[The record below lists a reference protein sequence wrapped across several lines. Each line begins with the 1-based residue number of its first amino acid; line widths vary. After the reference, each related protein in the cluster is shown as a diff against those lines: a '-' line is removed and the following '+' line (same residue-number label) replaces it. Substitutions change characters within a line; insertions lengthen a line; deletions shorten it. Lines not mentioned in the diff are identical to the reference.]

1 MIFPPIWDLR
11 WFHEFS
17 FSDRFSTDQSHTTL
31 SSRSLYLHP
40 GDLTLDSPSAHQSS
54 GDEFGSF
61 PNAGDHSN
69 SSSQPTSACVPSKPC
84 YFTFLRT
91 SWNCCEPVIFFYSFT
106 RFLLS
111 HVSFNNKCSGDEHLL
126 VTLLF

>member
-1 MIFPPIWDLR
+1 MSISPIIVLIT
-11 WFHEFS
+11 
-17 FSDRFSTDQSHTTL
+17 DRFSTDQSHTTL

-69 SSSQPTSACVPSKPC
+69 SSSQPTSACVPSK
-84 YFTFLRT
+84 
-91 SWNCCEPVIFFYSFT
+91 SQIQIGEKKIS
-106 RFLLS
+106 
-111 HVSFNNKCSGDEHLL
+111 
-126 VTLLF
+126 